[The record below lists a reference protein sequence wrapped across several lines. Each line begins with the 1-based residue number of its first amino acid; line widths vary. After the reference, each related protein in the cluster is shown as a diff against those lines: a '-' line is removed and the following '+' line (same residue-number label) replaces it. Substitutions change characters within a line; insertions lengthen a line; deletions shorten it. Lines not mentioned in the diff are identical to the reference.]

1 MDIWSMTRPA
11 LENWFSSR
19 GENPA
24 KAAILLERLYQR
36 GLRDFSELPF
46 AQRVISALSEE
57 FTMELPETVARSGDD
72 STEKLL
78 LEYPDG
84 SLVESVL
91 MRQAY
96 GGSVCVS
103 TQVGCA
109 MGCAFCQSGRL
120 KKRRSLTAGEI
131 MAQVMKIRRE
141 CYADIHSVTVM
152 GIGEPF
158 DNFDAVRDFCAN
170 CVDYKA
176 LALGEKHVTV
186 STCGIIPG
194 IRAWTELPHPCSL
207 AVSLHAADDALRSE
221 IMPVNRRYPV
231 REVIAAAREF
241 ARLHNRRVTLE
252 YVMLSGVN
260 DSPEQAEEL
269 AGLVGYGAHGREFY
283 VNIIPYNGNDSG
295 FTRSSR
301 ERIMAFYDVLK
312 KRGVSVTM
320 RREFGGDIAAACG
333 QLSSLHSAECEKNC

>member
-11 LENWFSSR
+11 LEDWFSSR

-24 KAAILLERLYQR
+24 KAAIMLERLYQR

-141 CYADIHSVTVM
+141 CSADIHSVTVM

-158 DNFDAVRDFCAN
+158 DNFDA
-170 CVDYKA
+170 
-176 LALGEKHVTV
+176 
-186 STCGIIPG
+186 CGISAPT
-194 IRAWTELPHPCSL
+194 AWITRRWRSGR
-207 AVSLHAADDALRSE
+207 STSRFRHA
-221 IMPVNRRYPV
+221 
-231 REVIAAAREF
+231 
-241 ARLHNRRVTLE
+241 
-252 YVMLSGVN
+252 G
-260 DSPEQAEEL
+260 
-269 AGLVGYGAHGREFY
+269 
-283 VNIIPYNGNDSG
+283 
-295 FTRSSR
+295 
-301 ERIMAFYDVLK
+301 
-312 KRGVSVTM
+312 
-320 RREFGGDIAAACG
+320 
-333 QLSSLHSAECEKNC
+333 

>member
-36 GLRDFSELPF
+36 GLRVFSELPF

-91 MRQAY
+91 MRQTY

-109 MGCAFCQSGRL
+109 MGLRVLPERTAQEAPQPHRRGDNGSGDENPPGVLRGYPQRDGHGD
-120 KKRRSLTAGEI
+120 RRA
-131 MAQVMKIRRE
+131 IR
-141 CYADIHSVTVM
+141 
-152 GIGEPF
+152 
-158 DNFDAVRDFCAN
+158 
-170 CVDYKA
+170 
-176 LALGEKHVTV
+176 
-186 STCGIIPG
+186 
-194 IRAWTELPHPCSL
+194 
-207 AVSLHAADDALRSE
+207 
-221 IMPVNRRYPV
+221 
-231 REVIAAAREF
+231 
-241 ARLHNRRVTLE
+241 
-252 YVMLSGVN
+252 
-260 DSPEQAEEL
+260 
-269 AGLVGYGAHGREFY
+269 
-283 VNIIPYNGNDSG
+283 
-295 FTRSSR
+295 
-301 ERIMAFYDVLK
+301 
-312 KRGVSVTM
+312 
-320 RREFGGDIAAACG
+320 
-333 QLSSLHSAECEKNC
+333 

>member
-11 LENWFSSR
+11 LEDWFSSR

-24 KAAILLERLYQR
+24 KAAIMLERLYQR

-109 MGCAFCQSGRL
+109 MGCAFCQS
-120 KKRRSLTAGEI
+120 
-131 MAQVMKIRRE
+131 
-141 CYADIHSVTVM
+141 
-152 GIGEPF
+152 
-158 DNFDAVRDFCAN
+158 
-170 CVDYKA
+170 
-176 LALGEKHVTV
+176 
-186 STCGIIPG
+186 
-194 IRAWTELPHPCSL
+194 
-207 AVSLHAADDALRSE
+207 
-221 IMPVNRRYPV
+221 
-231 REVIAAAREF
+231 
-241 ARLHNRRVTLE
+241 
-252 YVMLSGVN
+252 
-260 DSPEQAEEL
+260 
-269 AGLVGYGAHGREFY
+269 
-283 VNIIPYNGNDSG
+283 
-295 FTRSSR
+295 
-301 ERIMAFYDVLK
+301 
-312 KRGVSVTM
+312 
-320 RREFGGDIAAACG
+320 
-333 QLSSLHSAECEKNC
+333 

>member
-36 GLRDFSELPF
+36 GLRVFSELPF

-91 MRQAY
+91 MRQTY

-141 CYADIHSVTVM
+141 CSADIHSVTVM

-207 AVSLHAADDALRSE
+207 
-221 IMPVNRRYPV
+221 
-231 REVIAAAREF
+231 
-241 ARLHNRRVTLE
+241 
-252 YVMLSGVN
+252 
-260 DSPEQAEEL
+260 
-269 AGLVGYGAHGREFY
+269 GRK
-283 VNIIPYNGNDSG
+283 PP
-295 FTRSSR
+295 
-301 ERIMAFYDVLK
+301 
-312 KRGVSVTM
+312 RG
-320 RREFGGDIAAACG
+320 
-333 QLSSLHSAECEKNC
+333 

>member
-109 MGCAFCQSGRL
+109 MGCA
-120 KKRRSLTAGEI
+120 
-131 MAQVMKIRRE
+131 
-141 CYADIHSVTVM
+141 
-152 GIGEPF
+152 
-158 DNFDAVRDFCAN
+158 
-170 CVDYKA
+170 
-176 LALGEKHVTV
+176 
-186 STCGIIPG
+186 
-194 IRAWTELPHPCSL
+194 
-207 AVSLHAADDALRSE
+207 
-221 IMPVNRRYPV
+221 
-231 REVIAAAREF
+231 
-241 ARLHNRRVTLE
+241 
-252 YVMLSGVN
+252 
-260 DSPEQAEEL
+260 
-269 AGLVGYGAHGREFY
+269 
-283 VNIIPYNGNDSG
+283 
-295 FTRSSR
+295 
-301 ERIMAFYDVLK
+301 
-312 KRGVSVTM
+312 
-320 RREFGGDIAAACG
+320 
-333 QLSSLHSAECEKNC
+333 